1 MSGCFFCASTQPWC
15 LGEYLLQPGVLTYPT
30 PDAAS
35 SRNGGWLITWWV
47 IILCS
52 GGADWRMILAVP
64 LPVKGKWVMCVLRL
78 LKGREHPKYPTFREV
93 LSMKECGKRTSETEQ
108 NSDAEHYY
116 QITVWYHHHPTY
128 LFGIILCHKR
138 VRRFFAQV
146 HDMFFH
152 PLWSDYVMLKVIQG
166 DGRKALHT
174 KNPKQLFFQGA
185 EPLQFGGLMH
195 SVNSKQRQML
205 CRHG

>member
-1 MSGCFFCASTQPWC
+1 MCWVVFFCAGTQPWC

-35 SRNGGWLITWWV
+35 PRNGRWLITWWV

-64 LPVKGKWVMCVLRL
+64 LPVKGKWVMCVLGL
-78 LKGREHPKYPTFREV
+78 LKGREHHKYPTFREV
-93 LSMKECGKRTSETEQ
+93 LSMKKCGKRTSETEQ

-128 LFGIILCHKR
+128 LFDIILCHKR
-138 VRRFFAQV
+138 VRRFFPEV
-146 HDMFFH
+146 HYMFFH
-152 PLWSDYVMLKVIQG
+152 PLWSDYVMNFKS
-166 DGRKALHT
+166 
-174 KNPKQLFFQGA
+174 NPRRWEESTSHQKPQTAFLSRSWAVAIWGTNAFSEQ
-185 EPLQFGGLMH
+185 
-195 SVNSKQRQML
+195 
-205 CRHG
+205 